1 MRIENR
7 NPIVEIQET
16 VEVIQGNHSI
26 ILEKGDKIEIIGG
39 KLQEKEDYYDPNYGG
54 TSQYYKNIFGLKYT
68 DSVKYFAGEFEAYWL
83 IDLIGSY
90 FKKLRAYEFLV
101 ITVDVKGDEAV
112 LTARE
117 DTDMPIILKKNI
129 DFTDLKVNVKFYLSD
144 GVLMFPSD
152 Y

>member
-39 KLQEKEDYYDPNYGG
+39 SIQEAVEYYDPEFNG
-54 TSQYYKNIFGLKYT
+54 TSRYFKNILGLKYT
-68 DSVKYFAGEFEAYWL
+68 ESVKYFAEEHGAFWL
-83 IDLIGSY
+83 VDMIGSY
-90 FKKLRAYEFLV
+90 LNKLRKYSFL
-101 ITVDVKGDEAV
+101 IIYLDVKGDEAV
-112 LTARE
+112 LTAKE

>member
-1 MRIENR
+1 MRIENK
-7 NPIVEIQET
+7 NPIVEIKET
-16 VEVIQGNHSI
+16 TEVIQGNHSI

-68 DSVKYFAGEFEAYWL
+68 DSVKHFAGEYGAYWL

-90 FKKLRAYEFLV
+90 FKKLRKYSFL
-101 ITVDVKGDEAV
+101 IIYLDVKGDEAV

-117 DTDMPIILKKNI
+117 DIDMPIILKKNI